1 MLKLEKILMYL
12 TIPVFFYMFH
22 MFLDLVFDIYDR
34 FPWFSNVMHLVGG
47 MMLGITF
54 FLLLNY
60 LNREKYIQ
68 TDKYA
73 RFIFAISLV
82 GLFGIFWEFYEFAIV
97 RIFDLNLN
105 LTYEDTLWDLLVD
118 LVGGAIAG
126 FWFLMKE

>member
-68 TDKYA
+68 SDKYT
-73 RFIFAISLV
+73 RFVFMISLV

-97 RIFDLNLN
+97 RIFDLNWN

>member
-68 TDKYA
+68 ADKYT
-73 RFIFAISLV
+73 RFIFAITLI

-97 RIFDLNLN
+97 RIFDLNWN